1 MYTYIYIH
9 INAIVYVPSEPS
21 QKSNFVGQ
29 ISVII
34 SVAFQVLSSTDHM
47 TRPSG
52 RKQDSMSPSQC
63 QASIGW
69 TQGGEE
75 GGMVGPSAEKSPWPQ
90 MFFCLFAMGKN
101 WIVSGFTHLLSKIYP
116 TKICPTSNN
125 YNGALASAPVLST
138 TSDPIT
144 YCFTCSCIDPR

>member
-1 MYTYIYIH
+1 MEVYTYIYIY

-75 GGMVGPSAEKSPWPQ
+75 GGMVGPSAEKSHV
-90 MFFCLFAMGKN
+90 FLFIRHGEELDCIWIYTFTQQDLPNKN
-101 WIVSGFTHLLSKIYP
+101 MSHLQQL
-116 TKICPTSNN
+116 
-125 YNGALASAPVLST
+125 
-138 TSDPIT
+138 
-144 YCFTCSCIDPR
+144 

>member
-1 MYTYIYIH
+1 MYHLNHDT
-9 INAIVYVPSEPS
+9 
-21 QKSNFVGQ
+21 KSNFLGQ

-34 SVAFQVLSSTDHM
+34 SVEFQVLSSTDHIV

-75 GGMVGPSAEKSPWPQ
+75 GGMVSPSAEKSPWPQ
-90 MFFCLFAMGKN
+90 RLFCLLAMGKN
-101 WIVSGFTHLLSKIYP
+101 
-116 TKICPTSNN
+116 
-125 YNGALASAPVLST
+125 
-138 TSDPIT
+138 
-144 YCFTCSCIDPR
+144 